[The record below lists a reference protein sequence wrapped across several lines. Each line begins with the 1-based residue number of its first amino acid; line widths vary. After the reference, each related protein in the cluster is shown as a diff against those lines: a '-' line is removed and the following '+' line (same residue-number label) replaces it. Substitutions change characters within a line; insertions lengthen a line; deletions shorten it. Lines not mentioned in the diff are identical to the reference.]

1 MSSDVDDEATTW
13 SRARDGDGAAFASLF
28 RQHQARVYRRASSM
42 LGSAH
47 DAEDVTAAAF
57 FELWRKR
64 RSVRVVDG
72 TVLPWLLVTTV
83 NFARNHRRGA
93 GRYRALIASLPRE
106 ETADPESTAATIIEA
121 HLLGIQLADA
131 VARLS
136 ATDAAL
142 LTLTALDELSISD
155 AAAAVGIKPG
165 AARMRLHR
173 ARLRLQTALSD
184 QSMTITMPASE
195 GEHA

>member
-1 MSSDVDDEATTW
+1 VSSDPESEATTW
-13 SRARDGDGAAFASLF
+13 SRAREGDGTAFAALF
-28 RQHQARVYRRASSM
+28 RQHQARVYRRASSL
-42 LGSAH
+42 LGNVH

-64 RSVRVVDG
+64 RSVRLVEG

-83 NFARNHRRGA
+83 NLARNHRRGA
-93 GRYRALIASLPRE
+93 GRYRALIASLPRDE
-106 ETADPESTAATIIEA
+106 APRPEATAVIDLEGEA
-121 HLLGIQLADA
+121 LGSRLAGA
-131 VARLS
+131 VAGLS
-136 ATDAAL
+136 STDAAL
-142 LTLTALDELSISD
+142 LTLTALDDISISD

-173 ARLRLQTALSD
+173 ARLRLKEALS
-184 QSMTITMPASE
+184 IPAAVAAQPSE

>member
-1 MSSDVDDEATTW
+1 
-13 SRARDGDGAAFASLF
+13 
-28 RQHQARVYRRASSM
+28 M

-83 NFARNHRRGA
+83 NLARNHRRGA

-106 ETADPESTAATIIEA
+106 ETADPESTAATIIET

-165 AARMRLHR
+165 PPGCGCTGHGSGFKRPYP
-173 ARLRLQTALSD
+173 TN
-184 QSMTITMPASE
+184 P
-195 GEHA
+195 

>member
-13 SRARDGDGAAFASLF
+13 SRARDGDGAAFATLF
-28 RQHQARVYRRASSM
+28 RLHQARVYRRALSM
-42 LGSAH
+42 LDSAH
-47 DAEDVTAAAF
+47 DAEDVTAATF

-64 RSVRVVDG
+64 RTVRVVDG

-83 NFARNHRRGA
+83 NLARNHRRGA
-93 GRYRALIASLPRE
+93 GRYRAVIASLPRE
-106 ETADPESTAATIIEA
+106 ETTNPESTAVTNIETR
-121 HLLGIQLADA
+121 LLGVRLADA

-136 ATDAAL
+136 STDAAL

-165 AARMRLHR
+165 AARMRLLR
-173 ARLRLQTALSD
+173 ARLRLQTALS
-184 QSMTITMPASE
+184 SPAAVAAQAE